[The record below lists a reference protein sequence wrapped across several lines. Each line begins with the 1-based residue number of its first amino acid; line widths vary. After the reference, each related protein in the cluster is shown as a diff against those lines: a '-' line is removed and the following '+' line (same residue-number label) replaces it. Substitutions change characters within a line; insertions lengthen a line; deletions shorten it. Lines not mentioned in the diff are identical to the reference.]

1 MLAFCFYCYIPRGY
15 YKQGRLFSHLF
26 SLFNIVS
33 QMRTSQH
40 LVIVA
45 IEVEIIR
52 LVKVRAYR
60 RVRFGKVERVR
71 SHYRRY

>member
-1 MLAFCFYCYIPRGY
+1 MLAFLLLSHTEGVLQ
-15 YKQGRLFSHLF
+15 QGRLC
-26 SLFNIVS
+26 SLAFLLIHTK
-33 QMRTSQH
+33 MRASQH

>member
-1 MLAFCFYCYIPRGY
+1 
-15 YKQGRLFSHLF
+15 
-26 SLFNIVS
+26 
-33 QMRTSQH
+33 MRTSQH

-60 RVRFGKVERVR
+60 RVLFSKVERVR
-71 SHYRRY
+71 SHYRRH

>member
-1 MLAFCFYCYIPRGY
+1 MGAKNHF
-15 YKQGRLFSHLF
+15 
-26 SLFNIVS
+26 
-33 QMRTSQH
+33 M
-40 LVIVA
+40 IVA

-52 LVKVRAYR
+52 LVKVRAYK

>member
-1 MLAFCFYCYIPRGY
+1 
-15 YKQGRLFSHLF
+15 
-26 SLFNIVS
+26 
-33 QMRTSQH
+33 MRTCQH

-52 LVKVRAYR
+52 LVKVQAYR

-71 SHYRRY
+71 SHYRCL

>member
-1 MLAFCFYCYIPRGY
+1 
-15 YKQGRLFSHLF
+15 
-26 SLFNIVS
+26 
-33 QMRTSQH
+33 MRTSQH
-40 LVIVA
+40 LEIVA

-52 LVKVRAYR
+52 LVKVRAYK